1 MKSDKSPEKVK
12 VAERREYKLCKPH
25 THQGKDYVSGDKI
38 MLTAAQAVF
47 LRDKLAAEKPAAATP
62 AAAEQEG

>member
-12 VAERREYKLCKPH
+12 VAERKEYTLVKPH
-25 THQGKDYVSGDKI
+25 THQGKDCKPGDPI
-38 MLTAAQAVF
+38 MLTAAQAEF
-47 LRDKLAAEKPAAATP
+47 LRGKLATDKSAAATP